1 MSGLMYGAGSSG
13 SGAGAGPSAAADKPE
28 LGLGESTIESV
39 LGGHELRC
47 IP

>member
-28 LGLGESTIESV
+28 LGLGESGTRR
-39 LGGHELRC
+39 GDG
-47 IP
+47 